1 MLGGLLKD
9 ARMRQGLSIEDLE
22 RETSIRKA
30 YISALEE
37 EQWDVLPSPV
47 YVKGFIRNLSN
58 FLHIDSIPLIEEYIS
73 ILNGNIGAP
82 KVEDNSNNEADLHNN
97 KKDAKDKDLL
107 GMPLKEKPSKKK
119 KSGAFLTVALIVALV
134 GAGAFYFMNK
144 DKNPAS
150 DTTTTQATEE
160 KDKTVTETAKPKPTK
175 VTEKIPV
182 ASNAPASAPQQQ
194 QTQATQPQQAQP
206 ADQAQ
211 PAQPAAGVNVSA
223 KFNGNCWI
231 QVIVDGNV
239 VFEDIAEDGSNLSWQ
254 GNDTI
259 SIVAGNAGAM
269 EVTHNGKNVGAMGA
283 YGQVAEKVFTK

>member
-73 ILNGNIGAP
+73 ILNGNTGAP
-82 KVEDNSNNEADLHNN
+82 KVEDNSNNETNLHSN
-97 KKDAKDKDLL
+97 KKDGNDKDLL
-107 GMPLKEKPSKKK
+107 GKPLKEKPSEKK
-119 KSGAFLTVALIVALV
+119 KSNAFLTVALIVALV

-144 DKNPAS
+144 DGNSATE
-150 DTTTTQATEE
+150 TTTAAATEE

-182 ASNAPASAPQQQ
+182 ANNAPASASQQQ
-194 QTQATQPQQAQP
+194 QAPATQPQQAQP
-206 ADQAQ
+206 AEQTQ

-231 QVIVDGNV
+231 KVIVDGNV

-254 GNDTI
+254 GNDSI

>member
-73 ILNGNIGAP
+73 VLNGNTGAP
-82 KVEDNSNNEADLHNN
+82 KVEDNSNNETNLNSN
-97 KKDAKDKDLL
+97 KKGSSDKDLL
-107 GMPLKEKPSKKK
+107 GKPLKEKPSEKK
-119 KSGAFLTVALIVALV
+119 KSGAFLTIALIVALV

-144 DKNPAS
+144 DGNSATE
-150 DTTTTQATEE
+150 TTTAAATEE

-182 ASNAPASAPQQQ
+182 ANNAQANQQ
-194 QTQATQPQQAQP
+194 QTP
-206 ADQAQ
+206 
-211 PAQPAAGVNVSA
+211 PAQPAAEQPQPAPSASAQPATGVNVSA

-231 QVIVDGNV
+231 KVIVDGNV

-254 GNDTI
+254 GNDSI